1 MAGQSEKKKRR
12 TNCNCMFPATK
23 VDFTIVRY
31 GTMRTIPVT
40 LARDPYAV
48 YKLKMMESP
57 NATQTGIRRD
67 MFGLP

>member
-1 MAGQSEKKKRR
+1 
-12 TNCNCMFPATK
+12 MFPATK